1 MSIRLQIAA
10 MLFLMI
16 QAMAFFAGTIA
27 LLLSPLSP
35 EAMRL
40 LPWVIGGTAIVSALL
55 SWWLAPRLRAR
66 TWKQEGPLDFLK

>member
-1 MSIRLQIAA
+1 MSIRFQIAVV
-10 MLFLMI
+10 LFLMI
-16 QAMAFFAGTIA
+16 QAVAFFAGIIA

-40 LPWVIGGTAIVSALL
+40 MPWLVGGTAIVSALL

-66 TWKQEGPLDFLK
+66 TWKREGPLDLLK